1 MTLPCEPG
9 VDTSQKVAEAGSDQ
23 GLRVQVL
30 FDAAGHAGA
39 GSELRRAYD
48 IAAAC
53 HDGQLRLSGD
63 PYITHPVEVAL
74 ICQDLGMSPAVQCAA
89 QLHDVLIDTAYTTG
103 QCVCGLIARPRS
115 TRQHCI
121 TQGRRRI
128 RPLVWP
134 GVPAEQPAVERGSK
148 RRDATAGTLL
158 SKTSHE

>member
-1 MTLPCEPG
+1 M
-9 VDTSQKVAEAGSDQ
+9 
-23 GLRVQVL
+23 QVL

-89 QLHDVLIDTAYTTG
+89 LLHDVLIDTAYTTG
-103 QCVCGLIARPRS
+103 QCVCAGSSPVPGALDSTASLKAGGGPGHWCGLEFQRNSQR
-115 TRQHCI
+115 
-121 TQGRRRI
+121 
-128 RPLVWP
+128 
-134 GVPAEQPAVERGSK
+134 
-148 RRDATAGTLL
+148 
-158 SKTSHE
+158 